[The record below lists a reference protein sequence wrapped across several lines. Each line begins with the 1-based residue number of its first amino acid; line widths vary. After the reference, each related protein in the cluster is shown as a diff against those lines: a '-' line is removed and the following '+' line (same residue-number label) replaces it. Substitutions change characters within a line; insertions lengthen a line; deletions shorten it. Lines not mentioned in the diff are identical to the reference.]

1 MFLNKCLANNR
12 PLIEYAFKAHQKGLI
27 LPDTYLLD
35 LDTIKANASAMLK
48 EADDNGVLLYFMLKQ
63 IGRNPKVGKMLMD
76 LGFKGAVV
84 VDYKEALVM
93 IENGIHI
100 ANVGHLVQ
108 IPKAALRKIIASK
121 VDVVTVYSYD
131 KILEVNEVA
140 KELGIVQPLLIRI
153 TDDDAELYSG
163 QVAGFSS
170 EEFKDLIV
178 KIETLSNVKIGGV
191 TAFPALLY
199 NEKEGKITPTAN
211 VNGLKRA
218 MAILNDVGYEDL
230 LINIPSATCCSSIK
244 EIKELGGNTGE
255 PGHGLTGTTPLHKAS
270 DEKERVGYVYV
281 SEISH
286 NFKDKS
292 YCYGGGHYR
301 RGHMENVLVG
311 TSLDDARMLKVK
323 APDDDSIDYHFEI
336 SENTKVSDTAVM
348 CFRTQIFT
356 TRSHVAIVEGLSEGK
371 PEITG
376 LYDSQGQR
384 IKLDL

>member
-170 EEFKDLIV
+170 EELKDLIV

-211 VNGLKRA
+211 MNGLKRA
-218 MAILNDVGYEDL
+218 MAILKDAGYEDL

>member
-170 EEFKDLIV
+170 EELKDLIV
-178 KIETLSNVKIGGV
+178 KIEALSNVKIGGV

-218 MAILNDVGYEDL
+218 MTILKDAGYEDL

-244 EIKELGGNTGE
+244 EIKKLGGNTGE
-255 PGHGLTGTTPLHKAS
+255 PGHGLTGTTPLHKVS

-286 NFKDKS
+286 NYKDKS

>member
-170 EEFKDLIV
+170 EELKDLIV

-218 MAILNDVGYEDL
+218 MAILKDAGYEDL

>member
-170 EEFKDLIV
+170 EELKDLIV
-178 KIETLSNVKIGGV
+178 KIEALSNVKIGGV

-218 MAILNDVGYEDL
+218 MAILKDAGYEDL

>member
-170 EEFKDLIV
+170 EELKDLIV
-178 KIETLSNVKIGGV
+178 KIEALSNVKIGGV

-211 VNGLKRA
+211 MNGLKRA
-218 MAILNDVGYEDL
+218 MAILKDAGYEDL

>member
-170 EEFKDLIV
+170 EELKDLIV

-211 VNGLKRA
+211 MNGLKRA
-218 MAILNDVGYEDL
+218 MAILKDAGYEDL
-230 LINIPSATCCSSIK
+230 LINIRSATCCSSIK

>member
-170 EEFKDLIV
+170 EELKDLIV
-178 KIETLSNVKIGGV
+178 KIEALSNVKIGGV

-218 MAILNDVGYEDL
+218 MAILKDAGYEDL

-244 EIKELGGNTGE
+244 EIKKLGGNTGE
-255 PGHGLTGTTPLHKAS
+255 PGHGLTGTTPLHKVS

-286 NFKDKS
+286 NYKDKS

>member
-12 PLIEYAFKAHQKGLI
+12 PLIEYVFKAHQKGLI

-170 EEFKDLIV
+170 EELKDLIV
-178 KIETLSNVKIGGV
+178 KIEALSNVKIGGV

-218 MAILNDVGYEDL
+218 MAILKDAGYEDL

-244 EIKELGGNTGE
+244 EIKKLGGNTGE
-255 PGHGLTGTTPLHKAS
+255 PGHGLTGTTPLHKVS

-286 NFKDKS
+286 NYKDKS

>member
-170 EEFKDLIV
+170 EELKDLIV
-178 KIETLSNVKIGGV
+178 KIEALSNVKIGGV

-211 VNGLKRA
+211 MNGLKRA
-218 MAILNDVGYEDL
+218 MAILKDAGYEDL

-323 APDDDSIDYHFEI
+323 APNDDSIDYHFEI

>member
-108 IPKAALRKIIASK
+108 IPKATLRKIIASK

-211 VNGLKRA
+211 MNGLKRA
-218 MAILNDVGYEDL
+218 MAILKDAGYEDL

>member
-170 EEFKDLIV
+170 EELKDLIV
-178 KIETLSNVKIGGV
+178 KFEALSNVKIGGV

-211 VNGLKRA
+211 MNGLKRA
-218 MAILNDVGYEDL
+218 MAILKDAGYEDL

>member
-170 EEFKDLIV
+170 EELKDLIV
-178 KIETLSNVKIGGV
+178 KIEALSNVKIGGV

-218 MAILNDVGYEDL
+218 MAILKDAGYEDL

-244 EIKELGGNTGE
+244 EIKKLGGNTGE
-255 PGHGLTGTTPLHKAS
+255 PGHGLTGTTPLHKAI

>member
-48 EADDNGVLLYFMLKQ
+48 EADDSGVLLYFMLKQ

-170 EEFKDLIV
+170 EELKDLIV
-178 KIETLSNVKIGGV
+178 KIEALSNVKIGGV

-218 MAILNDVGYEDL
+218 MAILKDAGYEDL

-244 EIKELGGNTGE
+244 EIKKLGGNTGE
-255 PGHGLTGTTPLHKAS
+255 PGHGLTGTTPLHKVS
-270 DEKERVGYVYV
+270 DEKELVGYVYV

-286 NFKDKS
+286 NYKDKS